1 MTTSASWD
9 ATAAAWDAPSA
20 TWDTMP
26 GPQPQKSKKKPFHRS
41 PKPTP
46 TNPPSSTNITM
57 STFKFNVIPNAAGG
71 FRTQAV
77 LGPQIVE
84 ADFTALVV
92 TDAALTAPA
101 VTAAQAESVIRS
113 FFKNARTCAA
123 GCSWSSGL
131 YGEMSIRPTC
141 GGSQPSPDAFQ
152 NAQEINA
159 DIAISFI
166 AEVRDAWRS
175 TLLLESQ
182 GTKGLVTPIIDAI
195 LSEEDGAQD
204 HYVPGTMIRIV
215 GHDLRFVKTDITQG
229 VFFIKPDGS
238 EVRATVYGPLDP
250 SQITVLVPAT
260 LSGVL
265 QVRIAAFINGS
276 VRTHLYT
283 RSIS

>member
-1 MTTSASWD
+1 
-9 ATAAAWDAPSA
+9 
-20 TWDTMP
+20 
-26 GPQPQKSKKKPFHRS
+26 
-41 PKPTP
+41 
-46 TNPPSSTNITM
+46 M

-84 ADFTALVV
+84 ADFTASVIA
-92 TDAALTAPA
+92 DAALTATA
-101 VTAAQAESVIRS
+101 VTTAQAEAVIKS

-123 GCSWSSGL
+123 GCSWAPEL
-131 YGEMSIRPTC
+131 YGELSIRPTC

-159 DIAISFI
+159 DIALSFI

-182 GTKGLVTPIIDAI
+182 GTKGLVTPVIDAI

-204 HYVPGTMIRIV
+204 HYMPGTNIRIV
-215 GHDLRFVKTDITQG
+215 GHNLRFVKSDVTQG

-260 LSGVL
+260 LSGAL

-283 RSIS
+283 RTIS